1 MFDLFKLENSNVYF
15 LQKNGLFAFIG
26 YPFRYLMD
34 FKKNNIKDLNSNWS
48 VSGGNNVCVN
58 YRDK

>member
-34 FKKNNIKDLNSNWS
+34 FTSMNEQIHMAGVAEL
-48 VSGGNNVCVN
+48 GL
-58 YRDK
+58 

>member
-15 LQKNGLFAFIG
+15 LQKNGLFAFKG

-34 FKKNNIKDLNSNWS
+34 FNPTEDNMNLEGQEFLID
-48 VSGGNNVCVN
+48 
-58 YRDK
+58 